1 MKDFWPKKK
10 KLLLLHSKHHPPSTG
25 KPSKCKAQRWSSAA
39 YDKGQRRT
47 YIQQA
52 DYCQMAMLINTLKYS
67 PENERMTPKKGPLQ
81 KQNSLP
87 TVIFQGTCSF
97 SGGVDAFSKTQFAPK
112 NRPGPERKGS
122 SSNHWENQRAFAVGF
137 REGTHWVIS
146 VDAIWNINGRF
157 VGISFESWTCFL
169 YIHWVSFFRRF
180 NMESED
186 EKNLNV

>member
-1 MKDFWPKKK
+1 
-10 KLLLLHSKHHPPSTG
+10 
-25 KPSKCKAQRWSSAA
+25 
-39 YDKGQRRT
+39 
-47 YIQQA
+47 
-52 DYCQMAMLINTLKYS
+52 MLINTLKYS

-97 SGGVDAFSKTQFAPK
+97 SGGVDAFTKTQFAPK

-137 REGTHWVIS
+137 MEGTHWVIS
-146 VDAIWNINGRF
+146 VDSIWNINGRF

-186 EKNLNV
+186 EKNLNVKFCWLGNQFFQLHDSLYYTQLEIIGVRMAYT